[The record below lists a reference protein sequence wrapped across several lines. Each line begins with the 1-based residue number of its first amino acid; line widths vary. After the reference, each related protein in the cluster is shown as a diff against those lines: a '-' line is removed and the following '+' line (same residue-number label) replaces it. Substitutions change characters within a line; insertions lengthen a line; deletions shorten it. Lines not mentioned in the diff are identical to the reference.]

1 MKKRNGPTR
10 GRSRGWDSARTRCGL
25 AADRPLRGCV
35 GRTGFESPD
44 HTRREI
50 ENGAAQ
56 WALKGVGFSS
66 HALHARCRQAA
77 ARLRRSNRIRKPGPH
92 SARNRKRGREGPI
105 FNFWRRGQSARIAR
119 TCGPGDR
126 GLTFSAEDGMGA
138 ARPRWRLRRRARRTG
153 FSSST
158 ALGEKSKTG
167 PRGPHFQFLAE
178 RVGFEP
184 TKGYKPLLV
193 FKTSAFNRSATSP
206 DCRVRSSSTSALTRA
221 IPGARPSGALR
232 ASQSA
237 FLPIGQPL
245 CHLSGVASLRRA
257 LCLQDTPDSTRGR

>member
-1 MKKRNGPTR
+1 MGSAVRVSSRRHREETKRPDEGALKGVGFSSHAMR
-10 GRSRGWDSARTRCGL
+10 ARCRQAAARLRRSNRILILNR
-25 AADRPLRGCV
+25 
-35 GRTGFESPD
+35 
-44 HTRREI
+44 TRREI

-77 ARLRRSNRIRKPGPH
+77 ARLRRSNRIRKPRPH

-158 ALGEKSKTG
+158 ALGKKSKTG

-232 ASQSA
+232 AS
-237 FLPIGQPL
+237 
-245 CHLSGVASLRRA
+245 
-257 LCLQDTPDSTRGR
+257 